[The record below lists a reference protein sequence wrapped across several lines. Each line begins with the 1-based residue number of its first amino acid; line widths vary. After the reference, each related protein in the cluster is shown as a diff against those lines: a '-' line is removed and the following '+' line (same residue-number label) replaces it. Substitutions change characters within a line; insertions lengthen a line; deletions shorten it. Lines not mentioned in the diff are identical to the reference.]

1 MRRRPWPHWQR
12 KRASSPWRDCRPARR
27 CRWGTLHHVDRVGN
41 GLGTDGGAVQRIPQR
56 QEERRDDALDRGGPR
71 GGRTVSLPRR
81 GPRAL
86 GHHDRT
92 SKVLHDRRD
101 GRTQAHDHGGP
112 GGRQRTAR
120 GRGRVLDAVSR
131 RRFARHQSALGDQWH
146 GGRSAAHRRRWPGP
160 DFRDDRTRRQGR
172 RVFARGPARAR
183 AVSVVAAARPRS
195 FHQRRPGVRAFRS
208 RLSRGNA
215 SLSHVRRRGHA
226 PSDAE
231 RDRDGCDSR
240 STSNAS
246 LIRCGTR
253 FDNSETS
260 RSRLGVTEMT
270 TWFFEPGH
278 TAAMFRA
285 RHMMVTYV
293 RGHFKNVS
301 GSLVFDP
308 ENPTQSSAD
317 VAIDAAAIWTGQPQ
331 RDAHLR
337 SADFLDVENYPRI
350 TFKGNQVE
358 VAGAR
363 DYILRGT
370 LTIRGVSRE
379 VELNVSYLG
388 QWLTPWWEDEGGTW
402 VDKGPKVR
410 AGFVAKTR
418 INRHDFGVSWN
429 DVVDK
434 GGVVVGNTI
443 DITIDAE
450 AILEEQDEGAR

>member
-1 MRRRPWPHWQR
+1 M
-12 KRASSPWRDCRPARR
+12 A
-27 CRWGTLHHVDRVGN
+27 
-41 GLGTDGGAVQRIPQR
+41 
-56 QEERRDDALDRGGPR
+56 
-71 GGRTVSLPRR
+71 
-81 GPRAL
+81 
-86 GHHDRT
+86 
-92 SKVLHDRRD
+92 
-101 GRTQAHDHGGP
+101 
-112 GGRQRTAR
+112 
-120 GRGRVLDAVSR
+120 
-131 RRFARHQSALGDQWH
+131 
-146 GGRSAAHRRRWPGP
+146 
-160 DFRDDRTRRQGR
+160 
-172 RVFARGPARAR
+172 
-183 AVSVVAAARPRS
+183 
-195 FHQRRPGVRAFRS
+195 
-208 RLSRGNA
+208 
-215 SLSHVRRRGHA
+215 
-226 PSDAE
+226 
-231 RDRDGCDSR
+231 
-240 STSNAS
+240 
-246 LIRCGTR
+246 
-253 FDNSETS
+253 
-260 RSRLGVTEMT
+260 

-337 SADFLDVENYPRI
+337 SADFLDVENHPRI
-350 TFKGNQVE
+350 TFKSNQVE

-363 DYILRGT
+363 DYILRGA

-388 QWLTPWWEDEGGTW
+388 QWLTPWWEEEGGKW

-450 AILEEQDEGAR
+450 AILGQQDEGVH